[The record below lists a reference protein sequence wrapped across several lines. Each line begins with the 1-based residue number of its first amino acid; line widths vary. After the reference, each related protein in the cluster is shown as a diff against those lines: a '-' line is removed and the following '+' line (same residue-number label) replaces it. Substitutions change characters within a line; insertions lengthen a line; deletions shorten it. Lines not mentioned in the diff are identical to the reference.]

1 MKKYITLAAL
11 LAVGS
16 TFANA
21 DVLNL
26 DEILVGNGIRIGG
39 DPNGAVVA
47 SGSFGLDTSY
57 DTFQSLLKNSNT
69 WYVQNGY
76 NYNVGTRTTDGV
88 PALDEAVVLVAGG
101 PSDAGRS
108 SCGAIRF
115 SIDSRYFANVSEDIT
130 FSFDTWRCYGNN
142 NKNHNVTFELLSSD
156 WSVSASYNSKEGSS
170 LISTNETSPTS
181 VSFTISKEKVAEFS
195 AEGGNVEFVFN
206 AVTDNVNGSNTG
218 FAMDSFKFNGV
229 SAIPEPSAFGLLA
242 GLGALALV
250 GTRRRRR

>member
-1 MKKYITLAAL
+1 MKKYITFAAL
-11 LAVGS
+11 LAVGG

-26 DEILVGNGIRIGG
+26 DEILVGNGILIGG
-39 DPNGAVVA
+39 SSNGATVA

-57 DTFQSLLKNSNT
+57 DTFQSLLENSNT

-76 NYNVGTRTTDGV
+76 NSNIAAGNNGV
-88 PALDEAVVLVAGG
+88 TALDEAVVLVAGG
-101 PSDAGRS
+101 PSASGRS
-108 SCGAIRF
+108 SCGAILF
-115 SIDSRYFANVSEDIT
+115 SVDARHFANVTEDVT
-130 FSFDTWRCYGNN
+130 FSFDAWRHSGNN
-142 NKNHNVTFELLSSD
+142 NSNHNVTFELLYAD
-156 WSVSASYNSKEGSS
+156 WSASASYNSKAGSP
-170 LISTNETSPTS
+170 LISTAENVPTV
-181 VSFTISKEKVAEFS
+181 VSFTISKEKAAELA

-206 AVTDNVNGSNTG
+206 AVTDAINGSNTG
-218 FAMDSFKFNGV
+218 FAMDNFKFNGV